1 MNEPAFRL
9 PGRADHVG
17 SLLRPPELMRAFH
30 RFRDGEID
38 EKAFAAIQ
46 DRAIREVVAL
56 QEGVGLKAITDGEFR
71 RASYWGRLV
80 ERVEGLEVK
89 EALFAF
95 RDESGRES
103 AFTAPHVA
111 APVRRVRPIAEDE
124 FLFLRATTRET
135 PKITLPSP
143 PTMHFW
149 RLDAGIAPAAYRDPQ
164 AFFADLAAIYREEI
178 AHLAGLG
185 ASYVQL
191 DEVPLAMLCDP
202 DIRAKVRARG
212 QDPERLIDDYVAL
225 LDAALRERPAG
236 MIGAVHLCRGN
247 FKGRFLAAGGYEE
260 IADKL
265 FNQVAADAY
274 FLEYDT
280 ERAGD
285 FAPLRLLPADK
296 CVVLGLVSSKR
307 PALESVEGLRRRID
321 EAARLVDLDRLAIS
335 PQCGFASTVGGNPV
349 TVEIERAKLALLVEV
364 AGAVWGTG

>member
-1 MNEPAFRL
+1 MSEPTYRL

-17 SLLRPPELMRAFH
+17 SLLRPPELIRAFR

-38 EKAFAAIQ
+38 GDAFAAVQ
-46 DRAIREVVAL
+46 DEAIREVVAL
-56 QEGVGLKAITDGEFR
+56 QEGVGLKSITDGEFR
-71 RASYWGRLV
+71 RASYWGRFV

-95 RDESGRES
+95 RDETGRET

-111 APVRRVRPIAEDE
+111 SPVRRVRPVAEDE
-124 FLFLRATTRET
+124 FLFLRAATRET

-149 RLDAGIAPAAYRDPQ
+149 RLDAGIAPEAYRDPRD
-164 AFFADLAAIYREEI
+164 FFADLAAVFREEI

-185 ASYVQL
+185 ATYVQC

-202 DIRAKVRARG
+202 DIRDKVRARG
-212 QDPERLIDDYVAL
+212 QDPETLIDDYVAL
-225 LDAALRERPAG
+225 FDAALRDRPAG
-236 MIGAVHLCRGN
+236 VTAAVHLCRGN
-247 FKGRFLAAGGYEE
+247 FKGRFLSEGGYDE

-265 FNQVAADAY
+265 FNRVSADAY

-285 FAPLRLLPADK
+285 FAPLRFLPKDK
-296 CVVLGLVSSKR
+296 CVVLGLVSTKT
-307 PALESVEGLRRRID
+307 PAIETADALRRRID
-321 EAARLVDLDRLAIS
+321 EAARHVDLDRVGIS

-349 TVEIERAKLALLVEV
+349 TVEVEKAKLALLVEV
-364 AGAVWGTG
+364 AEAVWG